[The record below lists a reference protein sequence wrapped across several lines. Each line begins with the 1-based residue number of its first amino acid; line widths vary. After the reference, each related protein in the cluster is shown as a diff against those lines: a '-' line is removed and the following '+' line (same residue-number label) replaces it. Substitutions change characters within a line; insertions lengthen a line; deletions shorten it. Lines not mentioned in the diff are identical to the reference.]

1 MTKLGTITSTG
12 SLKLTVYA
20 GLRRNDAKGLLLEA
34 RLNGIRIACKSR
46 LMHACFQDRSFDKD
60 PRAGI

>member
-1 MTKLGTITSTG
+1 MTG

-20 GLRRNDAKGLLLEA
+20 GLRPNDAKGLLLEA
-34 RLNGIRIACKSR
+34 RLNGIRIASKSR